1 MSPDLLERLFVPRLR
16 RPSPPVAPGLYEYT
30 RLRKG
35 QTTRFHLRVDP
46 VGSGLLV
53 ANATAI
59 ALLSASGVVIAQGLL
74 EGKTEDQILRQ
85 LDEQFTG
92 ALLDQQRSD
101 VARMRALIDD
111 LADPDPLYPVFNLE
125 DPAVSPLLAR
135 LIPPIE
141 ADIPLA
147 EPEMLLPVV
156 ERLWSAAIPH
166 VTILVGEAPNPA
178 SLVTVVQRAGELGL
192 VCGVSGRASDLQAG
206 ALIEDL
212 VQAGIDHI
220 TAYFASAEPAVH
232 DAIFGGGD
240 HAAAVALFKRTEAL
254 ELADVA
260 HIPLIY
266 PTLQGF
272 DTTLRVLRALAVP
285 NAKFFA
291 VATAGEDMDGAIPAQ
306 ALPQIASNVE
316 DEADAAEVRY
326 QWEPPVLRDPTVSLA
341 EQVRRGPRCSS
352 DLAVRIE
359 PDGSVIPPRGPYA
372 VAGNLL
378 QEEWAVIWQRD
389 AFLRYRQRVESPTRC
404 RTCPGLAICAADC
417 PREPAGWSQPAG
429 PGQV

>member
-30 RLRKG
+30 RLREG

-74 EGKTEDQILRQ
+74 EGKTEDQILRA
-85 LDEQFTG
+85 LDEQFAG
-92 ALLDQQRSD
+92 ASLDQVRSD
-101 VARMRALIDD
+101 VARMAALIDD
-111 LADPDPLYPVFNLE
+111 LADPNPLYPVFNLE

-141 ADIPLA
+141 ADIPMTEL
-147 EPEMLLPVV
+147 ERLWPVV
-156 ERLWSAAIPH
+156 EQLWNAAIPH
-166 VTILVGEAPNPA
+166 VTVVVGEAPDPA
-178 SLVTVVQRAGELGL
+178 ALVPVVQRASELGL
-192 VCGVSGRASDLQAG
+192 ICGVSGRASDLQAG
-206 ALIEDL
+206 TLVEDL

-232 DAIFGGGD
+232 DAIFGDGD
-240 HAAAVALFKRTEAL
+240 HAAAVALFQRTEAL

-266 PTLQGF
+266 PTLRGF
-272 DTTLRVLRALAVP
+272 DTTLRTLRDLRVP
-285 NAKFFA
+285 NAKFYA
-291 VATAGEDMDGAIPAQ
+291 VATAGEVGDGAIPAQ
-306 ALPQIASNVE
+306 ALPQVASDVE
-316 DEADAAEVRY
+316 DEADAAQVRY

-352 DLAVRIE
+352 DLAVRVE
-359 PDGSVIPPRGPYA
+359 PDGAVIPPRGPYV

-378 QEEWAVIWQRD
+378 LEEWATIWQRD

-404 RTCPGLAICAADC
+404 RTCPGLVICAADC

-429 PGQV
+429 PAQV